1 MNTLSRPNNPSRPLN
16 AIVPALPECD
26 RRPTLLRPAGDRA
39 TIFSGWGPKI

>member
-16 AIVPALPECD
+16 AIVPAPPECD